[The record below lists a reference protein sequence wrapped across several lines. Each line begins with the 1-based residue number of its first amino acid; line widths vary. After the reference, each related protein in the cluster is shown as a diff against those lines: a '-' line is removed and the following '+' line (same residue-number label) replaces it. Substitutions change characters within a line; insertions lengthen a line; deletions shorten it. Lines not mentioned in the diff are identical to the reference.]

1 MARHLYQTEKKTT
14 PIEAAR
20 PTLSRQDLESVLD
33 CLIHDNLNT
42 GMVASR
48 LEKQVAQAMTFKQ
61 VTALNSLGAAYHL
74 ALLGLGIGPG
84 DSVLLSVIA
93 PIQAA
98 DAIRYCGA
106 TPVLVDIEQNSF
118 HPTSAGYLEKSAAC
132 EQETGKAPVACILDH
147 TFGSPARA
155 TLEALRAE
163 NIPVL
168 EDITGL
174 IGTEMDDAY
183 AGSRSLVAVCGM
195 SEYDLITTGNGGL
208 VITTDAGI
216 HKKIQEL
223 RYGAARQPGSLAYD
237 YRLEDFQAAIG
248 LVQLSRLGVTLARR
262 RKIGTRYLETIRQT
276 DHETYF
282 QNPGLDSFLRF
293 PVLIHKNHE
302 EIKRYFA
309 ALHIGIDRAISE
321 PLHRLLDLPRME
333 YPNGE
338 RLFRKAIAIPVYPG
352 LTATNVERIAASLRG
367 LV

>member
-1 MARHLYQTEKKTT
+1 MARHLYQTEKKNA

-42 GMVASR
+42 GMVAGR
-48 LEKQVAQAMTFKQ
+48 LEKQVAQAMNFKQ
-61 VTALNSLGAAYHL
+61 VTALNSLSAAYHM

-84 DSVLLSVIA
+84 DAVLLSVIA
-93 PIQAA
+93 PVQAA
-98 DAIRYCGA
+98 DAIRYCKA
-106 TPVLVDIEQNSF
+106 TPVLVDIDQNSF
-118 HPTSAGYLEKSAAC
+118 HPAASAILEKSTAYERETGRPPAAC
-132 EQETGKAPVACILDH
+132 IIDH
-147 TFGSPARA
+147 TFGSPATA
-155 TLEALRAE
+155 AVDALLARK
-163 NIPVL
+163 IPVL

-174 IGTEMDDAY
+174 FGTELNDAY

-195 SEYDLITTGNGGL
+195 SEFDLITTGNGGL
-208 VITTDAGI
+208 VITTDPAI

-223 RYGAARQPGSLAYD
+223 RYGSARQPGSLAYD

-248 LVQLSRLGVTLARR
+248 LVQLSRLGITLARR
-262 RKIGTRYLETIRQT
+262 RKIGLRYLETIRQT

-282 QNPGLDSFLRF
+282 QNPGIDSFLRF
-293 PVLIHKNHE
+293 PVLIHKNYE

-309 ALHIGIDRAISE
+309 SLHIGIDRAIAE

-338 RLFRKAIAIPVYPG
+338 RLFRKAIAIPLYPG
-352 LTATNVERIAASLRG
+352 LTAANVERIAASLRG
-367 LV
+367 LI